1 MNGAE
6 LRMHSTDYP
15 LNNLYQNIK
24 ETIQKELEIK
34 CKTQKDL
41 DKNLSNIIF
50 NFSLEYLK
58 RIRMGHEVNQELT
71 KRLLLDSLIKQRIFE
86 KCSWV
91 DVDKLSN
98 MIHFILQK
106 NTQNLRETLSYAAL
120 KSKNPT
126 IKI

>member
-1 MNGAE
+1 MNGVE
-6 LRMHSTDYP
+6 LRMHSTDYS
-15 LNNLYQNIK
+15 LDNLYQNIK
-24 ETIQKELEIK
+24 KLIQKELEIK
-34 CKTQKDL
+34 CKAQKDL
-41 DKNLSNIIF
+41 DKNVSNIIF

-71 KRLLLDSLIKQRIFE
+71 KSLLLDSLIKQRIFE

-91 DVDKLSN
+91 DVDKLYN
-98 MIHFILQK
+98 EIHSILQK
-106 NTQNLRETLSYAAL
+106 NAQNLREALSYAAL